1 MFNLLKSSCVLYIRV
16 ILITCNLI
24 IYLALY
30 GALKSADYKVM
41 NYRDMP
47 VRDLR
52 DDGSII
58 EEKEI
63 NYGLRI

>member
-1 MFNLLKSSCVLYIRV
+1 MFDLLKSSCVLYIRV

-30 GALKSADYKVM
+30 GALKSTDYKVM